1 MTSRRRFAQVDV
13 FTAEA
18 LMGNPVAVVLDSEG
32 LDTEQMLAFT
42 EWTNLS
48 EATFISPPT
57 NSEAD
62 YHVLIFTPGRELPFA
77 GHPTLGSCHAWLAAG
92 GAPQGNVIVQ
102 ECGAGLVSI
111 RRDGDRLAFAAP
123 ALVRNG
129 PLSDDELLA
138 TLRFLGITHDDL
150 VDHAWCD
157 NGPGW
162 RGVLLKSA
170 EAVLA
175 LKPDPHALN
184 AMDVGVVGLHPEGS
198 EIAVEIR
205 TFFAGNQG
213 LAEDPVTGSFNASA
227 AQWLIGAGVLPDS
240 YVAAQGTALGR
251 RGRIYVDRV
260 GDDIWVGGNSV
271 TVLEGLALL

>member
-1 MTSRRRFAQVDV
+1 
-13 FTAEA
+13 
-18 LMGNPVAVVLDSEG
+18 
-32 LDTEQMLAFT
+32 MLAFT

-48 EATFISPPT
+48 EATFISPAT

-62 YHVLIFTPGRELPFA
+62 YHVRIFCPGRELPFA
-77 GHPTLGSCHAWLAAG
+77 GHPTLGSCHAWLQAG
-92 GAPQGNVIVQ
+92 GEPQGDVIVQ
-102 ECGAGLVSI
+102 ECGAGLVAI

-123 ALVRNG
+123 PLQRSG

-138 TLRFLGITHDDL
+138 TLGFLGITRDDI

-170 EAVLA
+170 QAVLD

-184 AMDVGVVGLHPEGS
+184 SMDVGVAGLHPGGS
-198 EIAVEIR
+198 DIAVEIR

-227 AQWLIGAGVLPDS
+227 AQWLIGTGVLPDH

-251 RGRIYVDRV
+251 RGRIYVDRID
-260 GDDIWVGGNSV
+260 DDIWIGGNSV
-271 TVLEGLALL
+271 TVLEGSALL

>member
-13 FTAEA
+13 FTAQP

-32 LDTEQMLAFT
+32 LDTQQMLAFT

-57 NSEAD
+57 NSKAD
-62 YHVLIFTPGRELPFA
+62 YHVRIFTPGRELPFA

-92 GAPQGNVIVQ
+92 GTPQGEVIVQ
-102 ECGAGLVSI
+102 ECGAGLVPI

-123 ALVRNG
+123 PLQRSG

-138 TLRFLGITHDDL
+138 TLRFLGITHDDI

-170 EAVLA
+170 QAVLD

-184 AMDVGVVGLHPEGS
+184 SMDVGVVGLHPDGS
-198 EIAVEIR
+198 DIAVEIR

-213 LAEDPVTGSFNASA
+213 LAEDPVTGSFNAST
-227 AQWLIGAGVLPDS
+227 AQWLIGTGVLPDH

-271 TVLEGLALL
+271 TVLQGEALL